1 MLQCFCSERGIKK
14 QEGCCCGRGIDLHCV
29 FFALHSSNSDCRHE
43 SKAVGNW
50 LMLALSV
57 GAMRAVPG

>member
-1 MLQCFCSERGIKK
+1 MLQCFFSERGIKNRK
-14 QEGCCCGRGIDLHCV
+14 VVAAVEGLTFIA

-43 SKAVGNW
+43 SKAVGNR
-50 LMLALSV
+50 LMLALNV